1 MDNRW
6 TKGRVAVAVLLALTA
21 LTLANV
27 WMAMPARAQPGDP
40 CQIIAKQYTPITIT
54 SGTTTRVV
62 APVAGKQT
70 YICQLTL
77 MAAAADNVAVVEGTG
92 GTCGTGPIGVIGG
105 ATAANG
111 LNFAINNNIVIGNGA
126 SAVAATAGVNVDLCL
141 ITSSGGPLAGVIAWV
156 QK

>member
-1 MDNRW
+1 MDDQRNRLRLIGW
-6 TKGRVAVAVLLALTA
+6 VLAALF
-21 LTLANV
+21 TLVMANV
-27 WMAMPARAQPGDP
+27 WMALPARAQPGDP

-62 APVAGKQT
+62 APMAGKQT

-77 MAAAADNVAVVEGTG
+77 MAAAADNVAVIEGTG
-92 GTCGTGPIGVIGG
+92 GTCGTGPVGVIGG

-111 LNFAINNNIVIGNGA
+111 LNFAINNSIVIGNGA